1 MNDSLYVNVWAPANA
16 TKASALPVRAWVYG
30 GSNTAGS
37 ISSPLYDGCN
47 VPSTNALMVSI
58 NYRLGPLGFL
68 ALEEAGIGGNQA
80 IQDLLLALQWIQEN
94 IAAFGG
100 DPNKVMLHG
109 QSAGATDSFTVATL
123 PQAPKL
129 FRAVILQSGG
139 GRDALLEDHAQALGQ
154 AFAKGVNCSISDVS
168 SWHVDKPECD
178 ANMPF

>member
-1 MNDSLYVNVWAPANA
+1 
-16 TKASALPVRAWVYG
+16 
-30 GSNTAGS
+30 
-37 ISSPLYDGCN
+37 
-47 VPSTNALMVSI
+47 MVSI
-58 NYRLGPLGFL
+58 NYRLGPLGFF

-129 FRAVILQSGG
+129 ICAVILQSGG
-139 GRDALLEDHAQALGQ
+139 GRDALLKDHTQALGQ
-154 AFAKGVNCSISDVS
+154 AFAKGINCSISDVS
-168 SWHVDKPECD
+168 S
-178 ANMPF
+178 